1 MRLLAYTDARSVGGA
16 EIVLG
21 YLIGALGPD
30 YEVGVLAVDRAV
42 GEAVAA
48 SRPKTVVATVREP
61 AGTHD
66 RAALAEHRRAI
77 RAFAPDVAHVNQ
89 AWPWAGGYAIA
100 AALASPGVRTVA
112 VDHLPVGGAIP
123 RLRRYGRRL
132 LARRLDAHVAVGERA
147 AREVEQLVGLPAG
160 SVLAVPN
167 GVPAELPDPAPRLA
181 PGTVIGSL
189 GRLTDQ
195 KDYAA
200 LVRVLPRLDGVTLAL
215 VGDGPERPALERLAA
230 ELGVADR
237 LTITGWIDEA
247 RRSLPALDVFVLPSR
262 WEGMPLV
269 ILEAMHA
276 GVPVVATDVGSVA
289 EAVADGETG
298 FVVAPG
304 DGDAL
309 ADRLGRLVADPDLR
323 RTLGDRGRAVAAERF
338 SATAMAGRYD
348 RLYRAVVAEESPAAA
363 LAR

>member
-30 YEVGVLAVDRAV
+30 YEVGVLAVERAV

-48 SRPKTVVATVREP
+48 RRPGTVVATVREP
-61 AGTHD
+61 AGLRD
-66 RAALAEHRRAI
+66 RGALAEHRRAI
-77 RAFAPDVAHVNQ
+77 RAFAPAVVHVNQ

-100 AALASPGVRTVA
+100 AAVASPGVRAVA

-123 RLRRYGRRL
+123 RVRRAGRRL

-147 AREVEQLVGLPAG
+147 AREVERLVGLPDG

-167 GVPAELPDPAPRLA
+167 GVPAELPQPAPPLA
-181 PGTVIGSL
+181 PGTVVGSL

-200 LVRVLPRLDGVTLAL
+200 LVRVLPRLEGVTLAL
-215 VGDGPERPALERLAA
+215 VGDGPQRPALERLAA

-237 LTITGWIDEA
+237 MLITGWVEDA
-247 RRSLPALDVFVLPSR
+247 RRHLPALDVFALPSR

-298 FVVAPG
+298 YVVAPG

-309 ADRLGRLVADPDLR
+309 AERLGRLVADGELR
-323 RTLGDRGRAVAAERF
+323 RRLGERARAVAAERF
-338 SATAMAGRYD
+338 SATAMAARYD
-348 RLYRAVVAEESPAAA
+348 RVYRAVAAGDDPAAA